1 MRHQSFLQYARL
13 RYFKLAL
20 LISLLSAVAYVVYRP
35 SRGAYGGSW
44 VGYTLGTI
52 GALLILMLLWFGVRK
67 RRYRSN
73 VGQVQGWLS
82 AHVYLGASLVVVVT
96 LHAGFEVGWNVHT
109 LAYVLMLL
117 VIASGMIGAYAYIRY
132 PRLITENLRDDTLDS
147 LLLSINDLDRQA
159 RAAALGLPDDV
170 NGAVLRAAQQTR
182 VGGSAWRQLAGHDPR
197 CATTKAV
204 TLLERASNTLPPAQQ
219 AAAHAVYALLL
230 RKSELLRRA
239 RRDTSLRAWQ
249 QLWLYLHVPLSLAL
263 LAALIA
269 HVVAVF
275 VYW

>member
-35 SRGAYGGSW
+35 PRGSYGGSW

-82 AHVYLGASLVVVVT
+82 AHVYLGTSLIVIVT

-117 VIASGMIGAYAYIRY
+117 VIASGMTGAYAYMRY
-132 PRLITENLRDDTLDS
+132 PRLITDNLRDDTLDS
-147 LLLSINDLDRQA
+147 LLLGITDLDRQA
-159 RAAALGLPDDV
+159 RAAALGLPDDL
-170 NGAVLRAAQQTR
+170 NSAVLRAAQQTR

-204 TLLERASNTLPPAQQ
+204 ALVESAANSLPPTQQ

-230 RKSELLRRA
+230 RKTELLRRA
-239 RRDTSLRAWQ
+239 RRDIALRAWQ

-275 VYW
+275 AYW

>member
-1 MRHQSFLQYARL
+1 MTHFFALSITAVDTYTRPSSRDNGIDKPSRTSRKRYWGSVRHQSFLQYARL

-35 SRGAYGGSW
+35 PQGSYGGSW

-82 AHVYLGASLVVVVT
+82 AHVYLGTSLIVIVT

-117 VIASGMIGAYAYIRY
+117 VIASGMIGAYAY
-132 PRLITENLRDDTLDS
+132 
-147 LLLSINDLDRQA
+147 
-159 RAAALGLPDDV
+159 
-170 NGAVLRAAQQTR
+170 TR
-182 VGGSAWRQLAGHDPR
+182 WSAICGG
-197 CATTKAV
+197 
-204 TLLERASNTLPPAQQ
+204 ER
-219 AAAHAVYALLL
+219 
-230 RKSELLRRA
+230 
-239 RRDTSLRAWQ
+239 
-249 QLWLYLHVPLSLAL
+249 
-263 LAALIA
+263 
-269 HVVAVF
+269 
-275 VYW
+275 